1 MILAKILMKK
11 IMFAVFIITMEMAG
25 CQQGD
30 NKLKLKV
37 IDGTIEIDNGIVKA
51 RLAEGADYVSQ
62 DFFAL
67 SEGEWIL
74 VAESFRPDLPIPD
87 TATQL
92 FNTSLDPLHRFLVSE
107 NLKNISIE
115 ENNNDKIVV
124 KITGDKN
131 ETSISQW
138 IILERGKDYFHF
150 EVEALLPGNP
160 ARLDYF
166 LSTFTF
172 NLDHAPFFI
181 HTPTLKYDAEESGQT
196 RFNILPAQDQV
207 IGDRTFHSPA
217 VILQEKGLFMALVP
231 DLNAINQYAVISPDA
246 RRAIDIPKNKFSVP
260 IEEDKYTMPTGLD
273 LNVRSGL
280 TKKPVITFGWMDNI
294 IGHHIRYQRVN
305 DSTMIRTLNNN
316 KVRYAFDL
324 FLGAGVDENSGYQ
337 RIASYQWER
346 YGHPVFMNRPHL
358 AMPFEEYFRIIDS
371 VTFHPNEV
379 DIPLEGYEDMGSS
392 LQFEMDGLPAGGYRS
407 AVPWWND
414 VMHNSTFW
422 NNARDASGFFFWG
435 DYLKKPELT
444 DRARRI
450 INFCLSAPRNK
461 YGLFA
466 TLYNANSKKWGL
478 GFSDPPHGENRFFLR
493 ESKSYDVPAM
503 SKTAAHL
510 LDYYSR
516 CEKDERII
524 EYLRPYAEWCLTAI
538 NDRGAVPSYVT
549 IDMEAS
555 PVLLYSAHPA
565 ATMWF
570 LAGFYNVTNEV
581 IYLDGAKKIAAFL
594 EREILPEARWIDME
608 HYFSCG
614 KKSLE
619 FTRDVWQNQLARG
632 NLANFWACE
641 GFAALYDA
649 TGEDKYLKIGERAV
663 DYVSFSQ
670 CIWEPHFIYTA
681 FPFGG
686 FTADNADNANMLDA
700 RQAEMVKPFLWYG
713 KKLKRQDLLERG
725 IAAAR
730 SSVVLIN
737 LPEHKKNNIYRH
749 TNIYPYGLG
758 PENIDHGGH
767 PVSAMR
773 THPSWGEGSGV
784 FTGLAEAMRACGG
797 AYINTDKNLAVG
809 VDGVRID
816 KCDIIGN
823 ELFIQL
829 TSVLFDLNLP
839 WEGAYR
845 LDVVIEGKTRDNLN
859 INVNGTKIHQKPD
872 AEGRIRINILP
883 DNTISEIKL

>member
-1 MILAKILMKK
+1 MKVKYIFISVCPILLSCINNSRQYDDQNPNVILIVADDLGYGDLGCYGATKVRTPNIDK
-11 IMFAVFIITMEMAG
+11 LAEEGRMFTDAHSPSSVCSPSRYGLLTGSYPLRRNLWGPIIAG
-25 CQQGD
+25 SP
-30 NKLKLKV
+30 LV
-37 IDGTIEIDNGIVKA
+37 IDTTQITIAQLLKDAGYA
-51 RLAEGADYVSQ
+51 
-62 DFFAL
+62 
-67 SEGEWIL
+67 
-74 VAESFRPDLPIPD
+74 
-87 TATQL
+87 TAC
-92 FNTSLDPLHRFLVSE
+92 
-107 NLKNISIE
+107 I
-115 ENNNDKIVV
+115 
-124 KITGDKN
+124 
-131 ETSISQW
+131 
-138 IILERGKDYFHF
+138 GKWHLGFG

-160 ARLDYF
+160 PRLDYL

-172 NLDHAPFFI
+172 NLDHAPFFV

-196 RFNILPAQDQV
+196 RFHILPAKDQV

-217 VILQEKGLFMALVP
+217 VILQEKSLFMALVP

-246 RRAIDIPKNKFSVP
+246 RRTIDIPRNKFSVP

-273 LNVRSGL
+273 LNVRNGL
-280 TKKPVITFGWMDNI
+280 TKKPVVTFGWMDNI
-294 IGHHIRYQRVN
+294 ICHHIRYQRVN
-305 DSTMIRTLNNN
+305 DSTMIRTLDNN
-316 KVRYAFDL
+316 KIRYAFDL
-324 FLGAGVDENSGYQ
+324 FIGAGVGENRGYQ
-337 RIASYQWER
+337 RIAAHQWEK

-371 VTFHPNEV
+371 VTFQPNEV
-379 DIPLEGYEDMGSS
+379 DLKLEGYEDMGSW
-392 LQFEMDGLPAGGYRS
+392 LQFEMNGLPVGGYRS
-407 AVPWWND
+407 AVHWWND

-435 DYLKKPELT
+435 DYMDKPEFI

-450 INFCLSAPRNK
+450 INFCLSAPRNE

-478 GFSDPPHGENRFFLR
+478 GWSDPPHGENRFFLR
-493 ESKSYDVPAM
+493 ESQSYEVPAM

-510 LDYYSR
+510 LDYYIH
-516 CEKDERII
+516 CEKDGRII
-524 EYLRPYAEWCLTAI
+524 EYLRPYADWCLSAI
-538 NDRGAVPSYVT
+538 NERGAVPSYVT
-549 IDMEAS
+549 IDMEFS

-581 IYLDGAKKIAAFL
+581 KYLEGAKKIAAFL
-594 EREILPEARWIDME
+594 ENEIFPEAKWIDME

-649 TGEDKYLKIGERAV
+649 TGEEKYLKMGERAV

-737 LPEHKKNNIYRH
+737 LPEHKENNIYRH

-823 ELFIQL
+823 ELIIQL
-829 TSVLFDLNLP
+829 TSVLFDLKLP
-839 WEGAYR
+839 WERAYR
-845 LDVVIEGKTRDNLN
+845 LDVVIEGKSLDKLN
-859 INVNGTKIHQKPD
+859 ININGTRIHQKPD

-883 DNTISEIKL
+883 DNTISETKQ